1 MQTLTV
7 VDLKVTKR
15 NKNCYDGSISGHCN
29 IRTVLNVIWR
39 EKRKEDCT
47 DYYGKHVKKRRK
59 RKIFLK
65 VEFYEENCGHMISN
79 SIHFHFRINNYQ
91 YIYIL
96 FLLTYIS

>member
-7 VDLKVTKR
+7 VYLKVAKR

-29 IRTVLNVIWR
+29 IRTVVNVI
-39 EKRKEDCT
+39 
-47 DYYGKHVKKRRK
+47 VLIIMVNMLKKRRK

-65 VEFYEENCGHMISN
+65 VEFYKENCGHMISD
-79 SIHFHFRINNYQ
+79 SIHFHFRINNYR

-96 FLLTYIS
+96 FLLFYIYISP